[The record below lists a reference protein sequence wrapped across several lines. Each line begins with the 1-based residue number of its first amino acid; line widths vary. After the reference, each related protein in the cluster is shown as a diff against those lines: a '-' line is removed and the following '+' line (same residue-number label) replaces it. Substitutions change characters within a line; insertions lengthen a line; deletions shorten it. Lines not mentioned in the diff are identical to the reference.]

1 MHQSVARQSAQ
12 CGGFTLPELLVVLSI
27 SAILMA
33 LAIPS
38 FSRLIQSSTV
48 STTAN
53 ILLADLRY
61 ARSEAIRR
69 GGGVTLCRSDAPEA
83 NHPVCSSESSGA
95 DGRGWADG
103 WIVFQDWNGNDVQDD
118 VEPMLR
124 VQSALTQMDAIS
136 EAGDSATVFR
146 FTATGRTSITNAML
160 HIGGSRFATDV
171 QRLVCVNVGGRA
183 RLASAA
189 AVDCDGQ

>member
-1 MHQSVARQSAQ
+1 
-12 CGGFTLPELLVVLSI
+12 LLVVMTI
-27 SAILMA
+27 GAILMA

-38 FSRLIQSSTV
+38 FSQLIQSSTV

-61 ARSEAIRR
+61 ARSEAVRR

-83 NHPVCSSESSGA
+83 VHPVCSSANSGA

-103 WIVFQDWNGNDVQDD
+103 WIVFQDWNGNGAQDD
-118 VEPMLR
+118 GEPLLR
-124 VQSALTQMDAIS
+124 VQSALSQMDAIT
-136 EAGDSATVFR
+136 EAGDSATAFR
-146 FTATGRTSITNAML
+146 FTATGRASNTNAML
-160 HIGGSRFATDV
+160 HIGGSRFAIDA

-183 RLASAA
+183 RLASAT